1 MRNAGRAGPGGGGVA
16 CHLLARRAGQ
26 PSHGPGGSGPRRALR
41 AVDPLHL
48 RDLAGFAGGARGGPV
63 RDRRGDSDGEPG
75 LASGRG
81 RQLSRRA
88 GVGPTRSG
96 ASTPAFQLPPGHGGV
111 RGGGPDARAGAM
123 ERRRAALPRCAARA
137 PPRGLS
143 APQGSPHRPLDPPL
157 RAADCDAGRCQLLP
171 VRHARGHAEIG
182 GPKAPAPHGAGE
194 APTGPSASPAPR
206 SLRERPSHP
215 PRGVPPSHRAKGPRW
230 APGIATH
237 REWVA

>member
-1 MRNAGRAGPGGGGVA
+1 MSHATCSLVELDSLHTAQGDLVLAARYVRWIRSTYATWLDSLEVHEVVLFETDEATRTASPVWHRVGSDNFLGELEWGRQGRV
-16 CHLLARRAGQ
+16 HLLQ
-26 PSHGPGGSGPRRALR
+26 LFNCLR
-41 AVDPLHL
+41 
-48 RDLAGFAGGARGGPV
+48 G
-63 RDRRGDSDGEPG
+63 
-75 LASGRG
+75 
-81 RQLSRRA
+81 
-88 GVGPTRSG
+88 T
-96 ASTPAFQLPPGHGGV
+96 GGV
-111 RGGGPDARAGAM
+111 RRGGPDARPGAM

-137 PPRGLS
+137 PARGLS

-215 PRGVPPSHRAKGPRW
+215 HRDVPPSHRATGPRW